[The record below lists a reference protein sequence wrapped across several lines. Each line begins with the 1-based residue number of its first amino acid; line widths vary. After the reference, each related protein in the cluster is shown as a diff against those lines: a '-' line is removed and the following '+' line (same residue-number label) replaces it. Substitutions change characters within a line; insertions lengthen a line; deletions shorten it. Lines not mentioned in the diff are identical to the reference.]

1 MITWAMKKVFGTSH
15 ERAIRRM
22 KPKVEAINR
31 LEESMKKL
39 SDAELR
45 GKTAEFKEKLDN
57 GAKLDDILVPAFA
70 VCREASRRALRMRH
84 YDVQLIGG
92 MGLHQR

>member
-1 MITWAMKKVFGTSH
+1 MITWAMKKIFGTSH

-22 KPKVEAINR
+22 RPKVEAINR

-45 GKTAEFKEKLDN
+45 AKTAEFREKLDN
-57 GAKLDDILVPAFA
+57 GATLDDLLVPAFA
-70 VCREASRRALRMRH
+70 VCREASRRSLS
-84 YDVQLIGG
+84 GG
-92 MGLHQR
+92 HHVSWFR